1 MAPKAKHASGRSFQ
15 VIVAPVLMLCLFMSC
30 HNNRPTAN
38 EHGQDDVLKEKINA
52 LQHEPLGPIEL
63 GNASAARTGNTEY
76 IVAQKD
82 RAVPLLIEVRTEV
95 QLLIHGVF

>member
-1 MAPKAKHASGRSFQ
+1 
-15 VIVAPVLMLCLFMSC
+15 MLCLFMSC
-30 HNNRPTAN
+30 HNNQPTAN

-63 GNASAARTGNTEY
+63 GNPSAARTGNTEY